1 MIELLTVELLK
12 KKSLLPQEMMAAMEE
27 IMSGSAD
34 TGAVVSFLAAL
45 SEKKETPEE
54 LAAAARVLRKYALKL
69 NTKHKI
75 VLDTCGTGGDNS
87 GTFNISTAVS
97 FVTAGAGIA
106 VAKHGNRSISSKSG
120 SADVL
125 EVLGVNIQMPI
136 ETVEKCLNEAGIT
149 FLFAQNFH
157 PAMKYAMPA
166 RKQIGRRT
174 MFNILGPLSNPAG
187 ATHQLVGVYDEY
199 WTDILARVLAD
210 LGVIHALVVHGKD
223 GLDEITTT
231 GETVISE
238 ACKGK
243 ISTYRIAPEDFGL
256 TRAQPEELA
265 GGSAQYNAK
274 IILDILEGIPG
285 PKRDIVLLN
294 AAAAIYAADSA
305 STIKAGLSLAR
316 DSIDSGKAREKLE
329 ILKISSNA

>member
-1 MIELLTVELLK
+1 M
-12 KKSLLPQEMMAAMEE
+12 
-27 IMSGSAD
+27 
-34 TGAVVSFLAAL
+34 
-45 SEKKETPEE
+45 
-54 LAAAARVLRKYALKL
+54 RKYALKI
-69 NTKHKI
+69 NSKHKI
-75 VLDTCGTGGDNS
+75 ILDTCGTGGDNS

-125 EVLGVNIQMPI
+125 EVLGVNIQMPV
-136 ETVEKCLNEAGIT
+136 ETVEKCLNDAGIT

-157 PAMKYAMPA
+157 PATKYAMPA
-166 RKQIGRRT
+166 RKAIGRRT

-210 LGVIHALVVHGKD
+210 LGVVHALVVHGRD

-231 GETVISE
+231 DETVISE
-238 ACKGK
+238 SCNGK
-243 ISTYRIAPEDFGL
+243 LSTYRIAPEDFGL
-256 TRAQPEELA
+256 TRVEPEELA

-274 IILDILEGIPG
+274 IILDILKGVPG

-305 STIKAGLSLAR
+305 SSIKSGLRLARLSL
-316 DSIDSGKAREKLE
+316 DSGKAREKLE
-329 ILKISSNA
+329 TLKDISNSPA